1 MEFVVLKNHLSGIL
15 SVKNHAFVLLPYIPP
30 VCDWWFLT
38 GNKMEC
44 TKYDANYWNT
54 TYKANYWRIESNDF
68 EGKEGL
74 RTKINEMV
82 THSRGCD
89 ICDKIRVK
97 IDTSQINL

>member
-1 MEFVVLKNHLSGIL
+1 
-15 SVKNHAFVLLPYIPP
+15 
-30 VCDWWFLT
+30 
-38 GNKMEC
+38 MEC

-54 TYKANYWRIESNDF
+54 NYKANYWRIESNNF
-68 EGKEGL
+68 EGKEDL
-74 RTKINEMV
+74 LTKINEMV